1 MEAVENAKGSCLQT
15 NSTECEGY
23 AGAQSAVQPEQG
35 ETEGRSRY
43 RPGRSAQDAIF
54 RIWGYAE
61 KGYEWAVPLD
71 LSKYFDTL
79 NHEKLLNILR
89 ETVKDERAIQL
100 IKKYLY
106 WTRRVP
112 NGTHGAVRGREFV
125 TPSYSIAGI
134 IRDK

>member
-1 MEAVENAKGSCLQT
+1 MPKAAACKRIARNAKGLQERRVQFSR
-15 NSTECEGY
+15 NKEKRKAE
-23 AGAQSAVQPEQG
+23 AGTGRG
-35 ETEGRSRY
+35 EAHRMRFSRS
-43 RPGRSAQDAIF
+43 G
-54 RIWGYAE
+54 GYAE
-61 KGYEWAVPLD
+61 EGYEWAVPLD

-89 ETVKDERAIQL
+89 ETVKDEPVIQL

-125 TPSYSIAGI
+125 TASYSIAGI

>member
-1 MEAVENAKGSCLQT
+1 MQFSRNREKRKAEAGT
-15 NSTECEGY
+15 GR
-23 AGAQSAVQPEQG
+23 G
-35 ETEGRSRY
+35 EAHRMRFSRS
-43 RPGRSAQDAIF
+43 G
-54 RIWGYAE
+54 GYAE
-61 KGYEWAVPLD
+61 EGYEWAVPLD